1 MKKKWLK
8 AMGAAFVLTLALAG
22 CGNDAEP
29 QESTAAAEESA
40 AETETEEEKVY
51 PQEAYLDNLN
61 VADYV
66 ELGDYIG
73 VEVAV
78 APAEVTDD
86 QVEVYIASALDANK
100 EKNEITD
107 RAAEN
112 GDLVDITFV
121 GTKDGEAFEG
131 GTGENY
137 EMTLGSGG
145 YIEGFEEGIVGMKTG
160 ETKELNLTFPIP
172 YNNNP
177 SLAGAD
183 VVFTITMNHIYEEVT
198 PEFDDDFVAGL
209 ELEGVTTA
217 EEYRQYAYDNLM
229 SVAEAQR
236 ETEVE
241 TAVLQAVSANAT
253 FKAVP
258 EAMVE
263 RYYDRLVSNL
273 TYQAS
278 MYGMD
283 LETFLLY
290 GTGLS
295 QEEYE
300 AEMQA
305 SAEEAVKQILVLEAI
320 AEKEGMT
327 VTQED
332 IEADLEENAA
342 SYGYESA
349 EEYKEA
355 LGSELQGYGEYLM
368 TQEEYPEM
376 LQDFTGFM
384 LRKYIPRAY
393 KNLPGTAGLQITPT
407 VVLSTGMLA
416 PFYSPQA
423 QETFRILGEIGA
435 EDVVR
440 ERKAVPLRQGQMKLD
455 L

>member
-349 EEYKEA
+349 KEYKEA

-368 TQEEYPEM
+368 TERMTDYVVENAVVTDAQPE
-376 LQDFTGFM
+376 T
-384 LRKYIPRAY
+384 
-393 KNLPGTAGLQITPT
+393 
-407 VVLSTGMLA
+407 
-416 PFYSPQA
+416 
-423 QETFRILGEIGA
+423 QETA
-435 EDVVR
+435 ET
-440 ERKAVPLRQGQMKLD
+440 ETAETEAVETETAETEAAETAETETEAAETAETEETTQAATEETAEE
-455 L
+455 

>member
-1 MKKKWLK
+1 MRKKWMK

-22 CGNDAEP
+22 CGNDADPQESTTAA
-29 QESTAAAEESA
+29 QESTAAAETE
-40 AETETEEEKVY
+40 AETETEEKVY
-51 PQEAYLDNLN
+51 PEEAYLDHLN

-66 ELGDYIG
+66 ELGEYLG
-73 VEVAV
+73 VEVSVPA
-78 APAEVTDD
+78 AEVTDE
-86 QVEVYIASALDANK
+86 QVDVYISSALDGNK
-100 EKNEITD
+100 VKNEITD

-112 GDLVDITFV
+112 GDVVDITFV
-121 GTKDGEAFEG
+121 GSRDGEEFEG
-131 GTGENY
+131 GSGENY
-137 EMTLGSGG
+137 EMTLGAGG

-198 PEFDDDFVAGL
+198 PEFDDEFVAGL
-209 ELEGVTTA
+209 EIEGVTTA

-229 SVAEAQR
+229 SIAEAQR
-236 ETEVE
+236 DTEVE
-241 TAVLQAVSANAT
+241 TAVLQAVSENAA

-278 MYGMD
+278 MYGLD

-290 GTGLS
+290 GTGLT

-305 SAEEAVKQILVLEAI
+305 SAEEAVKQILVLQAI

-327 VTQED
+327 VTEED

-342 SYGYESA
+342 NYGYESA

-368 TQEEYPEM
+368 TERMTAYLVENAVVTDAEPETEETE
-376 LQDFTGFM
+376 TAETEAAETETAGTE
-384 LRKYIPRAY
+384 AAETE
-393 KNLPGTAGLQITPT
+393 GTA
-407 VVLSTGMLA
+407 
-416 PFYSPQA
+416 
-423 QETFRILGEIGA
+423 ETA
-435 EDVVR
+435 ETSS
-440 ERKAVPLRQGQMKLD
+440 EEAAEETAESAEAETQTE
-455 L
+455 

>member
-160 ETKELNLTFPIP
+160 ETKDLNLTFPIP

-368 TQEEYPEM
+368 TECMTDYVVENAVVTDAQPE
-376 LQDFTGFM
+376 T
-384 LRKYIPRAY
+384 
-393 KNLPGTAGLQITPT
+393 
-407 VVLSTGMLA
+407 
-416 PFYSPQA
+416 
-423 QETFRILGEIGA
+423 QETA
-435 EDVVR
+435 ET
-440 ERKAVPLRQGQMKLD
+440 EAAETEAAETAETENETQETAETEETTQAATEETAEE
-455 L
+455 

>member
-342 SYGYESA
+342 SYGYE
-349 EEYKEA
+349 
-355 LGSELQGYGEYLM
+355 L
-368 TQEEYPEM
+368 
-376 LQDFTGFM
+376 
-384 LRKYIPRAY
+384 
-393 KNLPGTAGLQITPT
+393 
-407 VVLSTGMLA
+407 
-416 PFYSPQA
+416 
-423 QETFRILGEIGA
+423 
-435 EDVVR
+435 
-440 ERKAVPLRQGQMKLD
+440 
-455 L
+455 

>member
-29 QESTAAAEESA
+29 QESTAAAEESAAEESA

-217 EEYRQYAYDNLM
+217 EEYRQYA
-229 SVAEAQR
+229 
-236 ETEVE
+236 
-241 TAVLQAVSANAT
+241 
-253 FKAVP
+253 
-258 EAMVE
+258 
-263 RYYDRLVSNL
+263 
-273 TYQAS
+273 
-278 MYGMD
+278 
-283 LETFLLY
+283 FLLN
-290 GTGLS
+290 
-295 QEEYE
+295 
-300 AEMQA
+300 
-305 SAEEAVKQILVLEAI
+305 IF
-320 AEKEGMT
+320 
-327 VTQED
+327 
-332 IEADLEENAA
+332 
-342 SYGYESA
+342 
-349 EEYKEA
+349 
-355 LGSELQGYGEYLM
+355 LGPFSSLLLF
-368 TQEEYPEM
+368 PE
-376 LQDFTGFM
+376 
-384 LRKYIPRAY
+384 P
-393 KNLPGTAGLQITPT
+393 
-407 VVLSTGMLA
+407 
-416 PFYSPQA
+416 
-423 QETFRILGEIGA
+423 
-435 EDVVR
+435 
-440 ERKAVPLRQGQMKLD
+440 
-455 L
+455 

>member
-1 MKKKWLK
+1 
-8 AMGAAFVLTLALAG
+8 
-22 CGNDAEP
+22 
-29 QESTAAAEESA
+29 
-40 AETETEEEKVY
+40 
-51 PQEAYLDNLN
+51 
-61 VADYV
+61 
-66 ELGDYIG
+66 
-73 VEVAV
+73 
-78 APAEVTDD
+78 
-86 QVEVYIASALDANK
+86 
-100 EKNEITD
+100 
-107 RAAEN
+107 
-112 GDLVDITFV
+112 
-121 GTKDGEAFEG
+121 
-131 GTGENY
+131 
-137 EMTLGSGG
+137 MTLGAGG

-198 PEFDDDFVAGL
+198 PEFDDEFVAGL
-209 ELEGVTTA
+209 EIEGVTTA

-229 SVAEAQR
+229 SIAEAQR
-236 ETEVE
+236 DTEVE
-241 TAVLQAVSANAT
+241 TAVLQAVSENAA

-278 MYGMD
+278 MYGLD

-290 GTGLS
+290 GTGLT

-305 SAEEAVKQILVLEAI
+305 SAEEAVKQILVLQAI

-327 VTQED
+327 VTEED

-342 SYGYESA
+342 NYGYESA

-368 TQEEYPEM
+368 TERMTAYLVENAVVTDAEPETEETE
-376 LQDFTGFM
+376 T
-384 LRKYIPRAY
+384 AETEAAETETAETEAAETE
-393 KNLPGTAGLQITPT
+393 GTAETAETSLRRSCGRDGRIRRSGNADRINGRHAAGSGENDNGADEYQAVIQRQRT
-407 VVLSTGMLA
+407 VYRTESDRGG
-416 PFYSPQA
+416 
-423 QETFRILGEIGA
+423 LGEKQPRFQKFRVSG
-435 EDVVR
+435 
-440 ERKAVPLRQGQMKLD
+440 RQ
-455 L
+455 

>member
-1 MKKKWLK
+1 MRKKWMK
-8 AMGAAFVLTLALAG
+8 AMGAAFALTLALAG
-22 CGNDAEP
+22 CGNDADP
-29 QESTAAAEESA
+29 QESTAASEETSTA
-40 AETETEEEKVY
+40 AETETEEKVY
-51 PQEAYLDNLN
+51 PEEAWLDNLN

-66 ELGDYIG
+66 ELGDYLG

-78 APAEVTDD
+78 PAAEVTDD
-86 QVEVYIASALDANK
+86 QVDVYINSALESNK

-121 GTKDGEAFEG
+121 GTRDGEAFEG
-131 GTGENY
+131 GSGENY
-137 EMTLGSGG
+137 EMTLGAGG

-160 ETKELNLTFPIP
+160 ETKDLNLTFPIP

-209 ELEGVTTA
+209 EIDGVTTA

-236 ETEVE
+236 DTEVE
-241 TAVLQAVSANAT
+241 NAVLRAVSENAT

-290 GTGLS
+290 GTGLT

-305 SAEEAVKQILVLEAI
+305 SAEEAVKQILVLQAI

-327 VTQED
+327 VTEED
-332 IEADLEENAA
+332 VEADLEENATN
-342 SYGYESA
+342 YGYESA

-355 LGSELQGYGEYLM
+355 LGDELQGYGEYLM
-368 TQEEYPEM
+368 TERMSAFVVENAVVTDDEAETAETETAETETAASEETTE
-376 LQDFTGFM
+376 
-384 LRKYIPRAY
+384 AEE
-393 KNLPGTAGLQITPT
+393 TATE
-407 VVLSTGMLA
+407 S
-416 PFYSPQA
+416 A
-423 QETFRILGEIGA
+423 QETEEAAAGEEVTEETA
-435 EDVVR
+435 ESA
-440 ERKAVPLRQGQMKLD
+440 EAETQTE
-455 L
+455 

>member
-145 YIEGFEEGIVGMKTG
+145 YIEGFEEGIV
-160 ETKELNLTFPIP
+160 
-172 YNNNP
+172 
-177 SLAGAD
+177 
-183 VVFTITMNHIYEEVT
+183 
-198 PEFDDDFVAGL
+198 
-209 ELEGVTTA
+209 
-217 EEYRQYAYDNLM
+217 
-229 SVAEAQR
+229 
-236 ETEVE
+236 
-241 TAVLQAVSANAT
+241 
-253 FKAVP
+253 
-258 EAMVE
+258 
-263 RYYDRLVSNL
+263 
-273 TYQAS
+273 
-278 MYGMD
+278 
-283 LETFLLY
+283 
-290 GTGLS
+290 
-295 QEEYE
+295 
-300 AEMQA
+300 
-305 SAEEAVKQILVLEAI
+305 
-320 AEKEGMT
+320 
-327 VTQED
+327 
-332 IEADLEENAA
+332 
-342 SYGYESA
+342 
-349 EEYKEA
+349 
-355 LGSELQGYGEYLM
+355 
-368 TQEEYPEM
+368 
-376 LQDFTGFM
+376 
-384 LRKYIPRAY
+384 
-393 KNLPGTAGLQITPT
+393 LPH
-407 VVLSTGMLA
+407 
-416 PFYSPQA
+416 
-423 QETFRILGEIGA
+423 
-435 EDVVR
+435 
-440 ERKAVPLRQGQMKLD
+440 PL
-455 L
+455 